1 MIKRKDDIAPKCSPL
16 LWCLPAPLFQVIQ
29 MQRVQDLRK
38 MSPWSEYTDSAGDE
52 LSEKP
57 ETDGQQHELNAG
69 TPERAAARAKPRA
82 PPAVVA

>member
-1 MIKRKDDIAPKCSPL
+1 MIKREDDIAPKCSPL

-57 ETDGQQHELNAG
+57 ETDSQQHELNAG